1 MKSLMVKGYLAYKDA
16 AEKFKS
22 SLSNKKGSSTV
33 EYVIIIGV
41 GAAVAGLLATA
52 LSKGNGEIVKT
63 LRDKVQ
69 EVINKALTP
78 KDG

>member
-1 MKSLMVKGYLAYKDA
+1 MKSFVVKGYLAYKDA
-16 AEKFKS
+16 AEKFKNV
-22 SLSNKKGSSTV
+22 LGNKNGSSTV

-52 LSKGNGEIVKT
+52 LSEGNDGIVST

-69 EVINKALTP
+69 QVIEKALNF
-78 KDG
+78 

>member
-1 MKSLMVKGYLAYKDA
+1 MKSFMVKGYLAYKDA

-22 SLSNKKGSSTV
+22 ILSNKKGSSTV

-52 LSKGNGEIVKT
+52 LSEGNDGIVNT
-63 LRDKVQ
+63 LRQKVK
-69 EVINKALTP
+69 EVIEKALSF
-78 KDG
+78 G